1 MKTRSLKELF
11 IEDDTGKII
20 LPNFQRDFVWE
31 EKQQKELLATFL
43 VELPISNILLLRG
56 TPDDFNYRKLC
67 YRNESKNAKEDCFYL
82 LDGQQRMSTLKSIFY
97 NFFKE
102 DWETQFTNL
111 YGKLRNLWFLRMK
124 SPDEECQDI
133 FGYKNLCFKNGNL
146 RSYTPQEVLD
156 HIISYGIKK
165 TKKDLWYHP
174 EYKFYSKESTTPLQ
188 GSARVREYVKKCAE
202 DFLVPL
208 NGLNEDP
215 NKLFQNK
222 VLTSIASDRM
232 EEILCEIDDEKDS
245 RLKLEKIKYY
255 FTREEL
261 GIFVESIEQFEEERE
276 SLKSDICAEWKTK
289 ILNFLDILLK
299 QEISL
304 IEIEKNEISRGIAIF
319 ETINK
324 GGTPLDNFD
333 LIAAKSA
340 KESSEKALAQ
350 RIIEYLEKDISLP
363 NSLTQEIHFSNIN
376 NWNVLNLN
384 IIGNSEEINKR
395 IKNQYLNLLSIF
407 FHIEDNFENLKL
419 DYIKRKKIFEIT
431 SKGINNLTE
440 KVIKSMVRALAF
452 INIRLGITDFGDF
465 SFELLILPMA
475 YLLSKDEIWNDS
487 RALNKIEYW
496 YWVSIFTGRY
506 REKQNIRA
514 VEDFKTLCKWI
525 INNDRTDKKVQELLE
540 EKLEKVLFVEEF
552 SDFKTLIDNSKTPI
566 SVVKGLL
573 NYVFSRN
580 PYDLLPNEEKRM
592 YKYILEDKYF
602 NFEDHHLIPA
612 SSDKKLGELSSK
624 IRNDKTHILNS
635 VLNRAKISKEAN
647 RCISN
652 LKLNEYIQQ
661 VKEICRISY
670 YISADL
676 TKKDNEDNETYYMRL
691 IEERYNK
698 IKEELLRELYFLKG

>member
-1 MKTRSLKELF
+1 M
-11 IEDDTGKII
+11 
-20 LPNFQRDFVWE
+20 
-31 EKQQKELLATFL
+31 
-43 VELPISNILLLRG
+43 
-56 TPDDFNYRKLC
+56 
-67 YRNESKNAKEDCFYL
+67 
-82 LDGQQRMSTLKSIFY
+82 
-97 NFFKE
+97 
-102 DWETQFTNL
+102 
-111 YGKLRNLWFLRMK
+111 
-124 SPDEECQDI
+124 
-133 FGYKNLCFKNGNL
+133 
-146 RSYTPQEVLD
+146 
-156 HIISYGIKK
+156 
-165 TKKDLWYHP
+165 
-174 EYKFYSKESTTPLQ
+174 
-188 GSARVREYVKKCAE
+188 
-202 DFLVPL
+202 
-208 NGLNEDP
+208 
-215 NKLFQNK
+215 
-222 VLTSIASDRM
+222 
-232 EEILCEIDDEKDS
+232 
-245 RLKLEKIKYY
+245 
-255 FTREEL
+255 
-261 GIFVESIEQFEEERE
+261 
-276 SLKSDICAEWKTK
+276 
-289 ILNFLDILLK
+289 
-299 QEISL
+299 
-304 IEIEKNEISRGIAIF
+304 
-319 ETINK
+319 
-324 GGTPLDNFD
+324 
-333 LIAAKSA
+333 
-340 KESSEKALAQ
+340 
-350 RIIEYLEKDISLP
+350 
-363 NSLTQEIHFSNIN
+363 
-376 NWNVLNLN
+376 
-384 IIGNSEEINKR
+384 
-395 IKNQYLNLLSIF
+395 
-407 FHIEDNFENLKL
+407 
-419 DYIKRKKIFEIT
+419 
-431 SKGINNLTE
+431 TE

-487 RALNKIEYW
+487 KALNKIEYW

-540 EKLEKVLFVEEF
+540 EKLEKVLSVEEF

-612 SSDKKLGELSSK
+612 GSDKKLGELSSK

-676 TKKDNEDNETYYMRL
+676 TKKGNEDNEMYYMRL

-698 IKEELLRELYFLKG
+698 IKEELLRELYSLKD